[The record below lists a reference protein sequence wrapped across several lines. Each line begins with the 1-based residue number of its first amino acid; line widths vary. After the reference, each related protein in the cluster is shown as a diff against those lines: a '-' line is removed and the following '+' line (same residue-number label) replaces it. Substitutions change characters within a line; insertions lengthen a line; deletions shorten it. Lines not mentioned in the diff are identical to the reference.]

1 MPKYTLDDLDDLE
14 EAAAHAKPV
23 EQSRALREVTKV
35 LEQEFISYAVIGG
48 MDFYLRGSGRT
59 TSDVHIAVNDSPR
72 MDALLGLF
80 DPDPNIFLPATKMQ
94 WLAGVARIFVK
105 VDGRTVQIDLLTTGS

>member
-23 EQSRALREVTKV
+23 EQSRALREVTEV

-48 MDFYLRGSGRT
+48 MNFYLRGSGRT
-59 TSDVHIAVNDSPR
+59 TSDVNIAVNDSPR
-72 MDALLGLF
+72 MDAILGLF
-80 DPDPNIFLPATKMQ
+80 DPDQKL
-94 WLAGVARIFVK
+94 VV
-105 VDGRTVQIDLLTTGS
+105 